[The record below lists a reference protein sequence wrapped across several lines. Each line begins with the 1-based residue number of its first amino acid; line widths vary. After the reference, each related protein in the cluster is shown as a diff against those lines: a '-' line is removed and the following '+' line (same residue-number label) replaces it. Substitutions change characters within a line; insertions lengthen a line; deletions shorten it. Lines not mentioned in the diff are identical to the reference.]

1 MSCVELIVDNDGNV
15 EMRSD
20 MCPIKTEEGRGRG
33 REGGV
38 NEYLRSRDGK

>member
-20 MCPIKTEEGRGRG
+20 MCPIKTEEGKRRGSQRIFKVE
-33 REGGV
+33 R
-38 NEYLRSRDGK
+38 